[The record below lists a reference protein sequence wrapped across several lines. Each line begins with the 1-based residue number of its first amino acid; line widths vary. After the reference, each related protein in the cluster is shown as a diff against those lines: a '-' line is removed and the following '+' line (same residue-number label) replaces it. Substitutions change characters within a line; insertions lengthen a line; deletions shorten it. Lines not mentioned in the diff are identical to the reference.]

1 MFPIMQILLIILI
14 EVCLLLK
21 AYSPVSMSMVTI
33 DNKFDK
39 IFKKVK
45 DVKEEI

>member
-1 MFPIMQILLIILI
+1 MFPIMQILIIILI

-21 AYSPVSMSMVTI
+21 AYSSISMPMITV

-39 IFKKVK
+39 IFQKVK
-45 DVKEEI
+45 NIKEEI